1 MLESFLKDQS
11 GATMLEYLVGG
22 ALALGILGTCIWAL
36 MDAIKTKGD
45 TAESQVSGAGFP
57 TFAAP

>member
-1 MLESFLKDQS
+1 MLKSFMKDQS

-36 MDAIKTKGD
+36 MNTVKGKGD
-45 TAESQVSGAGFP
+45 LAESQVSSSTFP
-57 TFAAP
+57 TFSAP